1 MIFREALGDDFAA
14 LHPRMRER
22 LSLSTENG
30 VGMIGV
36 GVMDEI
42 WRGAAYATPF
52 LRLGASRHILFPERG
67 RNVPFTIE
75 NYPYVDSLGR
85 ETVSFVRTFEL
96 PERRRRFDA
105 QMVYS
110 TERGKIVDY
119 LGTHQHL
126 AVDLDLTVRPDGGF
140 RIRSE
145 EFRIGEGPLRC
156 VVPRSVVG
164 VAEVDEWF
172 DEVSGLFRIEVRVT
186 NRRFGPLFGYRG
198 AFEARFVDL
207 RAGVSGA
214 VKPLREKVL
223 D

>member
-1 MIFREALGDDFAA
+1 MIFQEALGAEFAS

-22 LSLSTENG
+22 LSLSTANG

-42 WRGAAYATPF
+42 WRGAAFATPF

-110 TERGKIVDY
+110 AERGKIVDY
-119 LGTHQHL
+119 LGTHQHI
-126 AVDLDLTVRPDGGF
+126 AVDLDVTVRPDGGF
-140 RIRSE
+140 HIRSE
-145 EFRIGEGPLRC
+145 EFRLCEGPLRC

-172 DEVSGLFRIEVRVT
+172 DEQSDLFRIEIKVT